1 MSKKNTE
8 EKPQGGSVA
17 VDPLDEREQIIDP
30 SDIGARKFG
39 MPTPDELLAQK
50 RAAAE
55 AVKGSKPGAADDGD
69 DEPLMREF
77 LLPKDLADRFLR
89 KLLGEGRPPEG
100 GRSLDSALDLLAP
113 IAGQLLNRELSKEKP
128 IVQFTAF
135 EREALTATVK
145 ACVELAH
152 DLVKECMRLLA
163 AESQAEAAR
172 QEARQQA
179 AS

>member
-1 MSKKNTE
+1 MSKKNE
-8 EKPQGGSVA
+8 EKTASGQEGTPTDA
-17 VDPLDEREQIIDP
+17 
-30 SDIGARKFG
+30 GAKKFG
-39 MPTPDELLAQK
+39 MPTPDEVLAEKEALADQAK
-50 RAAAE
+50 GAAA
-55 AVKGSKPGAADDGD
+55 GTAADDDDDDDGYIGGD

-89 KLLGEGRPPEG
+89 KLLGDGRPPEG
-100 GRSLDSALDLLAP
+100 GRSLDCALDLLAP

-128 IVQFTAF
+128 IVQFTEP
-135 EREALTATVK
+135 ERQSLTATVK
-145 ACVELAH
+145 ACAELAH
-152 DLVKECMRLLA
+152 ELVKECMRLLA